1 LCPAALPYRKPGV
14 KRRREKPLQGE
25 QPRRV
30 TLQAF
35 GSGRAGASFT
45 IAEEKLENRKY
56 KSQNEIEIEYTLN
69 IIHFIKKAIPP
80 QTFTPHRRKNYRF
93 PPSGILGIC
102 RRPGS
107 PALLIAREGGLPP
120 AGILVLPSL

>member
-1 LCPAALPYRKPGV
+1 VKKLKAGRKPCFFLCSAALPYRKPGV
-14 KRRREKPLQGE
+14 KRRRGKPLQGE

-30 TLQAF
+30 TLHAF

-56 KSQNEIEIEYTLN
+56 KSQNERQVEYNIN

-80 QTFTPHRRKNYRF
+80 PNIY
-93 PPSGILGIC
+93 PS
-102 RRPGS
+102 S
-107 PALLIAREGGLPP
+107 PEK
-120 AGILVLPSL
+120 